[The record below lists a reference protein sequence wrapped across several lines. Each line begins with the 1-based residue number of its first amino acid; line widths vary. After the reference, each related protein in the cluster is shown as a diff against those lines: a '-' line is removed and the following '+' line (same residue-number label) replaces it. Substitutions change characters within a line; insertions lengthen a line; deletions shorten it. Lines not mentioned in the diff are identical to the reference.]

1 MEDTTELLFIGVI
14 LILTVLEIKTGKGLE
29 HSVRG
34 MTSSSYSLWETPQY
48 TCERHDDLVL

>member
-1 MEDTTELLFIGVI
+1 MEDTKELLFIGVI
-14 LILTVLEIKTGKGLE
+14 LILTILEIKTGKGLE